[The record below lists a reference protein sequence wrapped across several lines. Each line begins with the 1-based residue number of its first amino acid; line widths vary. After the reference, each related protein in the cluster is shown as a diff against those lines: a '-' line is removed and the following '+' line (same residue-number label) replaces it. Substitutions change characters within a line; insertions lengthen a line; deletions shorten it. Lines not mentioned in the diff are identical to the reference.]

1 MRQVSTPALNTSSPD
16 ISGRCAL
23 RPAGHRGGQP
33 GLPARG
39 CLSGSSRQNR
49 CKDFIN
55 HLSQPARAL
64 QPTPTGSEEGGILM
78 ADGTQRRVSIT
89 SGSRSGSGDSR
100 RDCRLVLPACQGLGR
115 SGESTVEVRRQID
128 DKERT
133 VRTPGQGDLL
143 GEVARFRHGPL
154 RHRGSSRARDPPRN
168 SCAAAGADRSNESR
182 TGDSAHPST
191 CAHGGTWR

>member
-1 MRQVSTPALNTSSPD
+1 MRQASTPALNTSSRD

-39 CLSGSSRQNR
+39 LPERFFAPKSLQGLHQPPESASSRV
-49 CKDFIN
+49 
-55 HLSQPARAL
+55 AA
-64 QPTPTGSEEGGILM
+64 PTGSEEGGILM
-78 ADGTQRRVSIT
+78 ADGIQRRVSIT

-100 RDCRLVLPACQGLGR
+100 RDCRLVLPACQGLRR

-133 VRTPGQGDLL
+133 IRTPGQGDLL

-154 RHRGSSRARDPPRN
+154 GHRGSGRARDPPRN

-182 TGDSAHPST
+182 TGDGAHPST